1 MRILTIQHRKVLE
14 EIQANGIYK
23 ADMCR
28 IAPNHVKPYGLM
40 MKTYGYETCPIFG
53 AIIGYR
59 VNFYGA
65 HLHEGDTIVLE
76 LEVPREFVHVQDYYD
91 WSDVIFYMEEGE
103 DPYAEKVLT
112 RFDNEELDNR
122 RPLQATL
129 PYILKEWVVTAI
141 NDEQWIN
148 ELIENHY
155 GVDRGAFLKEISY
168 YQK

>member
-1 MRILTIQHRKVLE
+1 MLE
-14 EIQANGIYK
+14 EIQTNGIYK
-23 ADMCR
+23 ADINR
-28 IAPNHVKPYGLM
+28 AAPNHIDPYGFM

-65 HLHEGDTIVLE
+65 RLHDGDTVLFE

-103 DPYAEKVLT
+103 EDPYKEAVLT

-129 PYILKEWVVTAI
+129 PYILKEWVVSCT
-141 NDEQWIN
+141 DN
-148 ELIENHY
+148 ERHIETLIENHY
-155 GVDRGAFLKEISY
+155 GVDSGEILKELSY